1 MKSIIFSGAYIENYD
16 YLSEINFD
24 EYLII
29 CADSGYKH
37 AENLKIVPDV
47 ILPKTSFLT
56 NRNTP
61 TIEAI
66 TSKQRN

>member
-16 YLSEINFD
+16 YLSENNFD

-47 ILPKTSFLT
+47 ILRKISFLT

-61 TIEAI
+61 AI
-66 TSKQRN
+66 AATTSKLPN